1 MIQQISVFWYSS
13 FYTCVFNLF
22 NTHNSRQ
29 NKKFPDSKNEP
40 IYFCPKKSNKKK
52 LSTKKKYHLNHM
64 FTGMISTNSHSYI
77 YIICQ
82 HDEKLIIDKQR
93 VFNQLTPI
101 IHDLL
106 QEVSVN
112 TKYVTFAK
120 DFDITASALNGVIT
134 FLCTGY
140 VSIQLDTMVRT
151 IEKLGGSV
159 KLDNYL
165 KLKVQNTLQN
175 PQTPRE
181 DHNQLYHWRIED
193 ACADLKNFIPTE
205 AIHSNSVRFWFRKLK
220 SDNNPNQ
227 KEKEKL
233 HSDKEVSDSDI
244 GTFLHTD
251 YKPLTS

>member
-1 MIQQISVFWYSS
+1 VFSGILVFIPVFLIYLTHIIQDRTKNFLTQKM
-13 FYTCVFNLF
+13 NLYIWA
-22 NTHNSRQ
+22 
-29 NKKFPDSKNEP
+29 KKNQTKKNEH
-40 IYFCPKKSNKKK
+40 
-52 LSTKKKYHLNHM
+52 KKKYHLNHI